1 MTLFTPFHKWVTE
14 EHKLFTESV
23 QKFYND
29 VNIDIMKKDQTQTN
43 TFCF

>member
-29 VNIDIMKKDQTQTN
+29 EMKPNI
-43 TFCF
+43 